1 MILLIIPIIGVAVIF
16 YGRVIK
22 NLSKEV
28 QDALA
33 DVLYSLPRLGS
44 LVVLPPLGFAQG
56 KRLWSCSGVWVKV
69 KVRFG

>member
-1 MILLIIPIIGVAVIF
+1 MILLIIPIIGVAVVF

-33 DVLYSLPRLGS
+33 DVLPTFLVPIFFLFDVFTSPLQLPR
-44 LVVLPPLGFAQG
+44 
-56 KRLWSCSGVWVKV
+56 K
-69 KVRFG
+69 